1 MRMKIVHASESG
13 ILYQHVFLDTSNLG
27 TGLAHNDLGL
37 GVREN
42 LLKSRRRAERNHF
55 GVGSIERD
63 SNRIME

>member
-1 MRMKIVHASESG
+1 MRMKIVHASERG
-13 ILYQHVFLDTSNLG
+13 ILYQHVFLNTSNLG
-27 TGLAHNDLGL
+27 AGLAYEDLGP

-55 GVGSIERD
+55 RVGSFERD